1 MDFATSLNY
10 AFGII
15 GVFGTLFGI
24 YAYVKT
30 REAKEPRCCYRTYRN
45 ITRLSPGDNPNIK
58 LLYKTEEVNRV
69 FTTYFWFWNGG
80 KKPISKSDVPNN
92 TDIQLA
98 LSDKVHNV
106 QVLDCN
112 VVKTSRDAINF
123 AISKFDDNSIT
134 MSFDFLDYKD
144 GATIEIQHSGGFDT
158 KFAVNGI
165 ILGAPGGVST
175 RAISADEEEK
185 KAEKAGKI
193 IPKRFAR
200 KSTRRRSIEVVVAIA
215 ALALGCYGL
224 SLTGGDTDPSR
235 SVSIKRSEFAQVMTA
250 EAPNVSASTVDT
262 IFNRITRSS
271 TQKSI
276 KVPWIVVIAIFMLA
290 SAGIVFLLS
299 QRIMFPF
306 PSSLDFDLTQ
316 QEAKQMTKSKQIS

>member
-1 MDFATSLNY
+1 MDFATFLNY
-10 AFGII
+10 AFGVI
-15 GVFGTLFGI
+15 GVFGTLFGV
-24 YAYVKT
+24 YSYLKT

-45 ITRLSPGDNPNIK
+45 ITRLTPGDNPNIK

-92 TDIQLA
+92 TDIRLV

-106 QVLDCN
+106 RVLDCN

-123 AISKFDDNSIT
+123 AISKFDNNSIT

-144 GATIEIQHSGGFDT
+144 GAAIEVQHSGGFDT
-158 KFAVNGI
+158 KFEVNGI

-193 IPKRFAR
+193 IPKRLAR
-200 KSTRRRSIEVVVAIA
+200 KSTRRRSIEAAVAVA
-215 ALALGCYGL
+215 ALALVCFGL
-224 SLTGGDTDPSR
+224 FLTSDTDPSKT
-235 SVSIKRSEFAQVMTA
+235 VSIKRSEFAQVMAA
-250 EAPNVSASTVDT
+250 EAPNVSATTVDT
-262 IFNRITRSS
+262 IYNRITGN
-271 TQKSI
+271 TPDKT
-276 KVPWIVVIAIFMLA
+276 VYLPWSVVITLFVLFSAVIIFL
-290 SAGIVFLLS
+290 IS
-299 QRIMFPF
+299 QRSVFPF

-316 QEAKQMTKSKQIS
+316 QEAKHIT